1 MAQQLIRTLGL
12 KDLIMIVIGTVIG
25 SGIFIVPAVVL
36 HQTAGSIGLALLVW
50 AIAGALSFLGALTYA
65 ELGAMAPEAGGI
77 YVYIREAFGSLPA
90 FLYGWTLFFVMGNAS
105 IATLAVA
112 FAGYLHELVP
122 LSSIARHV
130 AAILM
135 IVVVPPSTF
144 AARAKAPTCR
154 IGRRVKVGA
163 LIIMSVMLLGIGKG
177 FSQTSG
183 SFWPNTLEW
192 SLLPGIGLA
201 MIGVLWAYEGW
212 QYVTYS
218 AGEAINPQRTFAAG
232 IALGTVALIA
242 IYLLAN
248 IAYLA
253 ALGPQAA
260 SRSERIAAE
269 AVGATMGPAAGKL
282 IAAAILV
289 SMFSAANAVML
300 TSSRVYFRM
309 ARDGVFFKRFAE
321 IHPRLGTPA
330 MAIGWSAVCAVAF
343 AASGTFEQLLTY
355 VIFAGWLFYALGAMS
370 IFVYRRRHPE
380 APRPFRVPGYPWTP
394 DSLHYLSGCDSRQY
408 ADFTTLPR
416 PGWDCHRVAR
426 RTGIF
431 YLESPAAART
441 GRCLEFEFC
450 KLLLNAKF
458 S

>member
-1 MAQQLIRTLGL
+1 MSQQLIRTLGL

-36 HQTAGSIGLALLVW
+36 RQTEGSIGLALLVW

-112 FAGYLHELVP
+112 FASYLNELLP
-122 LSSIARHV
+122 LSSV
-130 AAILM
+130 AKHAVAILM
-135 IVVVPPSTF
+135 IIVV
-144 AARAKAPTCR
+144 AAVNIRGTRESADVQNWTTA
-154 IGRRVKVGA
+154 VKVGA
-163 LIIMSVMLLGIGKG
+163 LIIMSVILLAMGES
-177 FSQTSG
+177 FSPAGG
-183 SFWPNTLEW
+183 SFWPA
-192 SLLPGIGLA
+192 SFGMPLLSGIGLA

-218 AGEAINPQRTFAAG
+218 AGEALNPQRTFAAG
-232 IALGTVALIA
+232 IALGTAALIV

-248 IAYLA
+248 VAYIA
-253 ALGPQAA
+253 ALGPQRVAQ
-260 SRSERIAAE
+260 SERVAAE
-269 AVGATMGPAAGKL
+269 AVGAIMGPAAGKL
-282 IAAAILV
+282 IAAAILI

-330 MAIGWSAVCAVAF
+330 IAIGWSAVCAMAF

-355 VIFAGWLFYALGAMS
+355 VVFAGWLFYALGAMS
-370 IFVYRRRHPE
+370 IFIYRRRQPE

-394 DSLHYLSGCDSRQY
+394 VFFIIAAIAIVVNTVISQPYRALVGIVIVLLGAPAFLIWKARLRREQ
-408 ADFTTLPR
+408 P
-416 PGWDCHRVAR
+416 VA
-426 RTGIF
+426 
-431 YLESPAAART
+431 
-441 GRCLEFEFC
+441 
-450 KLLLNAKF
+450 
-458 S
+458 